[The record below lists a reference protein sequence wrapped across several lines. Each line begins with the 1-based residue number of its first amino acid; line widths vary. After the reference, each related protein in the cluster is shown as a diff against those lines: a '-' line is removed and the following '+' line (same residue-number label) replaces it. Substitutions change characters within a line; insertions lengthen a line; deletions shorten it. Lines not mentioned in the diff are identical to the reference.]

1 MADIEMKVGSRRPFL
16 DATLSDANGPV
27 DISSSGT
34 GSTSVVVRFVV
45 EDRDSVEIIN
55 QTSTGP
61 DVLLQNSTGGQVR
74 YQWRDGDLTV
84 AGRFY
89 AEWSVDFGD
98 GRQAHFPNTGHIPMV
113 VKPALSTST

>member
-27 DISSSGT
+27 DLSSDAT
-34 GSTSVVVRFVV
+34 GSTSLVVRFVV

-55 QTSTGP
+55 QTSTGS
-61 DVLLQNSTGGQVR
+61 DVVIQTSTGGQVR
-74 YQWRDGDLTV
+74 YRWRDGDLAE

-98 GRQAHFPNTGHIPMV
+98 GRIAHFPNTGHIPMV
-113 VKPALSTST
+113 VKPALATT